1 MNDSILTSIKKL
13 LGIEET
19 YEHFDA
25 DILIHIN
32 TVLAI
37 LTQIGVGPSDGF
49 TISDKSATW
58 FDFLGKN
65 VNQLVG
71 VRSYIYMKVRLI
83 FDPPTSSAAVESMT
97 RMVEELE
104 WRLHVTGDKTI

>member
-1 MNDSILTSIKKL
+1 MNESILTSIKKL
-13 LGIEET
+13 LGIEES

-25 DILIHIN
+25 DILMHIN
-32 TVLAI
+32 TVLTI
-37 LTQIGVGPSDGF
+37 LTQMGVGPSDGF
-49 TISDKSATW
+49 AISDKSATW
-58 FDFLGKN
+58 TDFLGKK

-104 WRLHVTGDKTI
+104 WRLHIAGDKTT

>member
-97 RMVEELE
+97 HMVEELE

>member
-1 MNDSILTSIKKL
+1 MNESILTSIKKL
-13 LGIEET
+13 LGIEES

-25 DILIHIN
+25 DILMHIN
-32 TVLAI
+32 TILAI
-37 LTQIGVGPSDGF
+37 LTQMGVGPSDGF

-58 FDFLGKN
+58 IDFLGEN

-71 VRSYIYMKVRLI
+71 ARSYVYMKVRLM

-104 WRLHVTGDKTI
+104 WRLHVAGDKTT